1 LGSTV
6 FVHSQT
12 VVVKTISM
20 NVQNLLVTLLISSVL
35 ALPCSQAN
43 NPIVGH
49 DVLKLNIRMYLQG
62 ALLGV
67 KSSSNLMRDDLRAA
81 GIIPL
86 NEPYSSFG
94 NYSHYGDLGGT
105 EVIENHEVLKVE
117 GPDAIVDW
125 VFVELRHPELQKI
138 VLATRSALLQ
148 RDGDVVDVDG
158 ISPLVFMGLDSGSY
172 MVAVR
177 HRNHLGVM
185 SAQAYT
191 MSKVPQLVDFTSPK
205 GMFIGGKPMIQIMDK
220 MALFAGD
227 ANQDGEVNIQGPKND
242 KDKIFFDI
250 LYSPDNLDANY
261 THIIYGYNNGDVN
274 LDGEVKY
281 QGPKSDGSYLAFDIV
296 FLWEY
301 TCPKV
306 DKDCRL
312 VEELP

>member
-1 LGSTV
+1 
-6 FVHSQT
+6 
-12 VVVKTISM
+12 M
-20 NVQNLLVTLLISSVL
+20 NVQNLFVTLLIASVL
-35 ALPCSQAN
+35 MLPTAKAD
-43 NPIVGH
+43 NPMPH
-49 DVLKLNIRMYLQG
+49 DGGLKINIKMYLQG

-67 KSSSNLMRDDLRAA
+67 KSSSKLMRDDLRTA

-105 EVIENHEVLKVE
+105 EVIENPEVLKVE

-125 VFVELRHPELQKI
+125 VFVELRHPDLQKI

-158 ISPLVFMGLDSGSY
+158 ISPLVFMGLDAGSY

-185 SAQAYT
+185 SATTYA
-191 MSKVPQLVDFTSPK
+191 MSDVPQLVDFTDSK
-205 GMFIGGKPMIQIMDK
+205 GKFLGGKPMIQIADK

-227 ANQDGEVNIQGPKND
+227 ANQDGVVNIQGPNND
-242 KDKIFFDI
+242 KDKLFFDI
-250 LYSPDNLDANY
+250 LYFPDNVDANY
-261 THIIYGYNNGDVN
+261 THIIYGYNNCDVN

-301 TCPKV
+301 SCPNV